1 MDFKQ
6 WTSKFNWKN
15 GKDKWLIL
23 LAVGLILLILAFPSR
38 DGSGG
43 FLGGGMKNGSGKTS
57 ESLAKLAESPGD
69 TAAEAAAQVSK
80 TYEQQM
86 EARVKEIL
94 SHVEGVGKVDVMIVL
109 KSSEEKVLRV
119 DTNSSVSTTQE
130 TDSSGGSRKVES
142 QDISEDTILAGSGDS
157 QAPFVEKE
165 LKPEVAGVV
174 ISAEGGGSQKV
185 KAEISEAMEALFDI
199 PSHKIKVLKRVE

>member
-23 LAVGLILLILAFPSR
+23 LAVGLILLILAFPSG
-38 DGSGG
+38 DGNGG

-185 KAEISEAMEALFDI
+185 KAEISEAIEALFDI

>member
-6 WTSKFNWKN
+6 WMSKFNWKN

-23 LAVGLILLILAFPSR
+23 LAIGLILLVLAFPSG
-38 DGSGG
+38 DGGSG
-43 FLGGGMKNGSGKTS
+43 FLGGSAKNGSGRTS
-57 ESLAKLAESPGD
+57 ESLARLADNTGD
-69 TAAEAAAQVSK
+69 TATEAAAQAVK

-119 DTNSSVSTTQE
+119 DTSSSVSTTQE

-142 QDISEDTILAGSGDS
+142 QDISEDTILSGSGDG

-174 ISAEGGGSQKV
+174 ISAGGGGSQKV

>member
-23 LAVGLILLILAFPSR
+23 LAVGLILLILAFPSG
-38 DGSGG
+38 DGNGG

-94 SHVEGVGKVDVMIVL
+94 SHVEGVGKVDVVVNAASI
-109 KSSEEKVLRV
+109 
-119 DTNSSVSTTQE
+119 
-130 TDSSGGSRKVES
+130 TDAQRA
-142 QDISEDTILAGSGDS
+142 QIED
-157 QAPFVEKE
+157 
-165 LKPEVAGVV
+165 VV
-174 ISAEGGGSQKV
+174 KR
-185 KAEISEAMEALFDI
+185 KAEVGAENIIITLLNLEE
-199 PSHKIKVLKRVE
+199 

>member
-23 LAVGLILLILAFPSR
+23 LAVGLILLILAFPSG

-69 TAAEAAAQVSK
+69 TAAEAVAQVSK

>member
-23 LAVGLILLILAFPSR
+23 LAVGLILLILAFPSG
-38 DGSGG
+38 DGNGG

>member
-23 LAVGLILLILAFPSR
+23 LAVGLILLILAFPS
-38 DGSGG
+38 GEGGG
-43 FLGGGMKNGSGKTS
+43 FLGGSVKTGSGKTS
-57 ESLAKLAESPGD
+57 ESLAKLAENTGD
-69 TAAEAAAQVSK
+69 AATEAAAQVSK

-119 DTNSSVSTTQE
+119 DTDSSVSTTQE

-142 QDISEDTILAGSGDS
+142 QDISEDTIMAGSGDS

-165 LKPEVAGVV
+165 LKPQVAGVV